1 MKTLIFAIASLLFVS
16 CDFSFEE
23 NVVEDL
29 SSHYTFFAYKDE
41 SSASITKEYEIGAV
55 LSSLPDFQNSSSVN
69 TLKAGYYPDGWNFW
83 KNPDTNNSDYSTAG
97 LLNYSGSFNDNETFT
112 VSSFTVSPANLYFYA
127 AGWTPITYY
136 VRFNANGGS
145 GSMENQEMSYDTSY
159 NLNTN
164 QFTRNGYEFK
174 GWGKSASD
182 TAVFYRDGDSVKNL
196 TQAKDG
202 FVDLYAIWWKTTI
215 RISFDAN
222 GGSGSMSEISA
233 KVGETAVPACSFTA
247 PTGHSFSYWTCNLTP
262 YAYYAG
268 DILTESIFPND
279 DCTFTANWKANPVTL
294 TLDANGGSGGGSETW
309 YYGVSNIISTTPTR
323 EGYDFLG
330 WSESASATTAT
341 YTNSTSFSI
350 TSAKTLYAVW
360 KLQSV
365 TLSYNAN
372 GGSGSMPSES
382 LSYTS
387 LPKTLTANAFTRT
400 GYKFIGWGLG
410 SSATAVS
417 LSDGASITA
426 DSWNSVYS
434 AGGYLKAIWNA
445 RFSLG
450 SATTSTASVSISSL
464 GDTSVT
470 LTTSTVADS
479 FWYIDGA
486 KKSDTSSC
494 TINYADYSAGTHTIS
509 LVCITVSSGSA
520 TVKQY
525 ENTFTIAN

>member
-127 AGWTPITYY
+127 SNWTPITYY

-145 GSMENQEMSYDTSY
+145 GSMGNQEMSYDTSY
-159 NLNTN
+159 NLNPN

-174 GWGKSASD
+174 GWGKSTSD
-182 TAVFYRDGDSVKNL
+182 TAVSYSDGDSVQNL

-247 PTGHSFSYWTCNLTP
+247 PTGHSFSHWTCNLTP
-262 YAYYAG
+262 YDYYAG

-279 DCTFTANWKANPVTL
+279 DCVFKANWKANPVTL

-309 YYGVSNIISTTPTR
+309 YYGVSNTISTVPTR
-323 EGYDFLG
+323 AGYDFLG

-372 GGSGSMPSES
+372 GGSGSMSNQS
-382 LSYTS
+382 MTYGTFGS
-387 LPKTLTANAFTRT
+387 LTANAFTRLGHKFLGWSTNASATSASFADSAAISAGNWAMLYIAGGNLYAVWQKRFVLGTATAEEVSVT
-400 GYKFIGWGLG
+400 GTYTDVSETLTSS
-410 SSATAVS
+410 SSATS
-417 LSDGASITA
+417 
-426 DSWNSVYS
+426 
-434 AGGYLKAIWNA
+434 YL
-445 RFSLG
+445 
-450 SATTSTASVSISSL
+450 
-464 GDTSVT
+464 
-470 LTTSTVADS
+470 
-479 FWYIDGA
+479 WYIDGA